1 MGEWAP
7 AVAVVGL
14 ALIIGATLV
23 LSGPV
28 GKALGEWIRGWS
40 KHEDQWMAV
49 QAAKHGA
56 APAPWWA
63 ATLSG
68 EPEPWVGEM
77 EELKRRLAEVEDRLD
92 FAERLLAREREASR
106 LEPPR

>member
-1 MGEWAP
+1 MGDWAP
-7 AVAVVGL
+7 TVAIVGL
-14 ALIIGATLV
+14 ALIICATLV

-28 GKALGEWIRGWS
+28 GRALGDWIRGWS

-56 APAPWWA
+56 ALPAEGARLVDEVA
-63 ATLSG
+63 ALTQ
-68 EPEPWVGEM
+68 
-77 EELKRRLAEVEDRLD
+77 RLAEVEERLD

>member
-1 MGEWAP
+1 MGDWAP
-7 AVAVVGL
+7 TVAIVGL

-23 LSGPV
+23 LIGPV

-56 APAPWWA
+56 SAAPWWA
-63 ATLSG
+63 ATLKG
-68 EPEPWVGEM
+68 EPERWLGEID
-77 EELKRRLAEVEDRLD
+77 ELKRRLAEVEERLD
-92 FAERLLAREREASR
+92 FTERLLARERDADR
-106 LEPPR
+106 LGPPR